1 MSPRAT
7 PSSRSVTTS
16 VSLFLDRIEGNVAV
30 LVLDDREIKLPK
42 SLLPA
47 ETKEGEYLTLSLVRD
62 LARTK
67 KAQEHIGQKRKEL
80 AQDDDGGDISL

>member
-1 MSPRAT
+1 MSPRSSS
-7 PSSRSVTTS
+7 SSRSVTTS
-16 VSLFLDRIEGNVAV
+16 VSLFLDRVEGNVAV
-30 LVLDDREIKLPK
+30 LALDDREIKLPK

-47 ETKEGEYLTLSLVRD
+47 ETKEGEYLTLTLVRD

-67 KAQEHIGQKRKEL
+67 KAKEDIGQKRKEL

>member
-7 PSSRSVTTS
+7 TSSRSVTTS

-30 LVLDDREIKLPK
+30 LVLDDRELKLPK
-42 SLLPA
+42 GLLPA
-47 ETKEGEYLTLSLVRD
+47 ETKEGEYLTLTLVRD

-67 KAQEHIGQKRKEL
+67 KAKEDIGQKRKEL
-80 AQDDDGGDISL
+80 AKDDDGGDISL

>member
-1 MSPRAT
+1 MSPRSSS
-7 PSSRSVTTS
+7 SSRSVTTS
-16 VSLFLDRIEGNVAV
+16 VSLFLDRVEGNVAV
-30 LVLDDREIKLPK
+30 LVLDDRELKLPK

-47 ETKEGEYLTLSLVRD
+47 ETKEGEYLTLTLVRD

-67 KAQEHIGQKRKEL
+67 KAKEDIGQKRKGL